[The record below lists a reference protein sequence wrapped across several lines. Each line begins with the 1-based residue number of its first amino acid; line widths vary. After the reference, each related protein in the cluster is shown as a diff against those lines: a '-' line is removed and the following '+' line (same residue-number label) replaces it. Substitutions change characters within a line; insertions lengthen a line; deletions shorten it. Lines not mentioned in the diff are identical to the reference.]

1 MKGSAESTRHAVAD
15 KRLKCNHMKKPQ
27 LERNH
32 AFLKRYLILID
43 DILLLEFGSSILMTH
58 YVFEYIN
65 YIINNLYHYNI
76 LWFNPFKTVLDR

>member
-1 MKGSAESTRHAVAD
+1 MQS
-15 KRLKCNHMKKPQ
+15 HMKKAQ

-43 DILLLEFGSSILMTH
+43 DILLLEFGSSILTTH

-65 YIINNLYHYNI
+65 YIINNLYHYNV
-76 LWFNPFKTVLDR
+76 LCFDAFRTVLDR